1 MENGKKKL
9 GMEHEKDFVMHSL
22 RHTCITRLLNKKIG
36 IEVVQKIVGHKD
48 IRMTQRYNHPTK
60 DNLRDAVSKVYN
72 N

>member
-22 RHTCITRLLNKKIG
+22 RHTYITRLLNKKVG

-48 IRMTQRYNHPTK
+48 IRITQRYNHPTK
-60 DNLRDAVSKVYN
+60 DDIRNAIKDIN
-72 N
+72 G